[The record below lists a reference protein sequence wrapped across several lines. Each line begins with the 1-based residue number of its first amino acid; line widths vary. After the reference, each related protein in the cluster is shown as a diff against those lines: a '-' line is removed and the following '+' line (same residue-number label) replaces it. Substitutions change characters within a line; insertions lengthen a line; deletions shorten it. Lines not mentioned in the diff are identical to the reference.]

1 MASTPLQTPSD
12 SLAPGMSVLSWLGE
26 PTIAAQATG
35 LLLLGL
41 AAYAADKLARKL
53 LITTVDRVVARTT
66 FKWDD
71 TLHEYRVF
79 ERLAHLAPAVVVYY
93 GVQVLTALPIAVTA
107 LVTRGATAT
116 ILLIALLSAG
126 AFLSAANAIYS
137 ASPTGRERPVKGY
150 IQVVKILL
158 YVLGGVAI
166 VATLIGQSPFVF
178 LGGIG
183 AMTAVLLLV
192 FRDTILSFVASLQM
206 ASYDL
211 VRVGDWI
218 EVPQFGADGDVIDI
232 ALHTVKVQNWDLT
245 VTTIPTHKL
254 IDGSFKNWRSMSE
267 SGGRRVKRAV
277 HIDMNTI
284 RFLDDADLARFA
296 EFPLLGEYMRRK
308 REELAG
314 AEASSAGDAAERR
327 LTNVGTFRAYMVQ
340 YLRHHPKIHERM
352 TLMVR
357 QRDPTPDG
365 LPLEIYAFANDTDWV
380 TYEGIQ
386 SDIFDHLLA
395 IAPAFGLRAF
405 QHPAGQDFAAAIA
418 QRGEAVS

>member
-1 MASTPLQTPSD
+1 MAPAPLQSAAD
-12 SLAPGMSVLSWLGE
+12 SVAADSSVLSWLRE
-26 PTIAAQATG
+26 PTLGAQATG

-41 AAYAADKLARKL
+41 AAYATDKLARKL
-53 LITTVDRVVARTT
+53 LVTAIGRVVSRTT
-66 FKWDD
+66 FQWDD

-93 GVQVLTALPIAVTA
+93 GVHVLSNLSEAVTT
-107 LVTRGATAT
+107 LITRAATAT
-116 ILLIALLSAG
+116 IILIALLSIG
-126 AFLSAANAIYS
+126 AFLSAANAIYAS
-137 ASPTGRERPVKGY
+137 SPTGRDRPVKGY
-150 IQVVKILL
+150 IQVVKIVL
-158 YVLGGVAI
+158 YVLGGIAI

-218 EVPQFGADGDVIDI
+218 EVPRFGADGDVVDI
-232 ALHTVKVQNWDLT
+232 ALHTVKVQNWDKT

-254 IDGSFKNWRSMSE
+254 IDGSFKNWRAMSE
-267 SGGRRVKRAV
+267 SGGRRIKRAI
-277 HIDMNTI
+277 HIDMNTV
-284 RFLDDADLARFA
+284 RFLDAADLERFA

-308 REELAG
+308 REQLRGGSGTSSGG
-314 AEASSAGDAAERR
+314 AEQR
-327 LTNVGTFRAYMVQ
+327 LTNVGTFRAYMVE
-340 YLRHHPKIHERM
+340 YLRTHPKIHKRM

-365 LPLEIYAFANDTDWV
+365 LPLEVYAFSNDTDWV

-395 IAPAFGLRAF
+395 IAPSFGLRAF
-405 QHPAGQDFAAAIA
+405 QHPTGQDFAALA
-418 QRGEAVS
+418 QRGGRAS